1 MIGRRR
7 GGVSPGGVLLLIA
20 VLCFLLVAFGV
31 SLGALNLTGL
41 GLAAFA
47 ASFIFR

>member
-1 MIGRRR
+1 MVTRRR
-7 GGVSPGGVLLLIA
+7 SGISPKGVLLLA
-20 VLCFLLVAFGV
+20 SVLLFLLAAFGV
-31 SLGALNLTGL
+31 SLGEVDLLAL